1 MKPIPVRLPEKSK
14 PQVTVGRKATDRC
27 RDGDGWVAELELM
40 ITPERGVSAFRLL
53 IPNGELQMDR
63 GWDGTPTVLK

>member
-1 MKPIPVRLPEKSK
+1 MLWDDEERI
-14 PQVTVGRKATDRC
+14 
-27 RDGDGWVAELELM
+27 DGWVAELELM

-63 GWDGTPTVLK
+63 GGMEPPPSLSSGSRCGLVRQL